1 MSSPTSTPSPS
12 PSRPIQS
19 FFAFIGYLIFS
30 IIVAAAALELGA
42 FAIWTM
48 SHGARPNRQEKLGSV
63 SPAYAEFPWAAEF
76 WKEEAQRRKGHNGG
90 YVPFRIWGTP
100 EWHGK
105 YVNNDKYQFGVVRR
119 TTDSLGPECKNQP
132 VMDVWMFGGST
143 LYGSGVPDWATIP
156 SLLAK
161 ELNSTPKRCVA
172 ITNFGTEAYNTNQE
186 VLLLIEQLKAG
197 RRPDAVIFYDGVND
211 SYTGVYQPG
220 IATAHMQYAQ
230 ISARVESKLAG
241 KLEFLRHS
249 YALMLVRR
257 MLLSKQKQDPAAIEA
272 ETKLKA
278 AQTLDNYQANLQMV
292 RSLAGIYHF
301 SVYSFWQP
309 SLAYG
314 SKPIVPYEKE
324 LIRVDTNSPDGSAL
338 QPMRFAYQEA
348 ERRVAKNGGFTFLA
362 NILDSEQEPLY
373 LDEWH
378 LGPKGNE
385 LVAQAIA
392 RKLPA
397 DFTSQQS
404 TH

>member
-1 MSSPTSTPSPS
+1 MPSPTSTPSPS

-30 IIVAAAALELGA
+30 IIVAAAVLELGA

-48 SHGARPNRQEKLGSV
+48 SHGARPNRQEKLGSA

-119 TTDSLGPECKNQP
+119 TVDSLGPECKNQP

-186 VLLLIEQLKAG
+186 VLLLVEQLKAG

-257 MLLSKQKQDPAAIEA
+257 MLLSKQKRDPAAIEA

-278 AQTLDNYQANLQMV
+278 VQTLDNYQANLQMV

-338 QPMRFAYQEA
+338 QPMRFAYEEA
-348 ERRVAKNGGFTFLA
+348 ERRAANNGGFTFLA

-397 DFTSQQS
+397 NWTGQPS